1 MNWSDETIKTSLQI
15 RYACGKK
22 GYELLRHVGYPLP
35 AYRTLCNRMQ
45 DIPMRPGLQKDLID
59 FVFLKL
65 KNFPDKD
72 HDCVLS
78 LDEVQVRKC
87 IQYDKGLNSFI
98 GYVSEEIYPKQL
110 NDPTHQLA
118 THVLVFMIRG
128 ISMRWKQVI
137 GYFFTG
143 DSVTGPTLWSLVKKT
158 IILLG
163 DKNMHV
169 RAVVSDMGAANQ
181 AMWANAGITCTKFA
195 LRNSIEHP
203 CNSDERL
210 VFLADVPHLLKNIR
224 NSLLVNNIVLP
235 DDIVTKFGLPSN
247 LVSFEPVKELVK
259 LQTNS
264 CLKLAPSLTKA
275 HVTPGQYEKMRVS
288 TAAQVLSHTTA
299 SALRFLVQC
308 GQLEEKALTTAFFL
322 DLVNEWFDVC
332 NSRAYKSALFVTS
345 EKKLLL

>member
-1 MNWSDETIKTSLQI
+1 MRILQKHKAQVESNLKFLTKDQRQRLERTNNRNRGMNWSDETIKNSLRI

-45 DIPMRPGLQKDLID
+45 DIPMRPGLQVDLIE
-59 FVFLKL
+59 FVSLKL

-87 IQYDKGLNSFI
+87 IQFDKGLSSFI
-98 GYVSEEIYPKQL
+98 GHVSKEINPEQL
-110 NDPTHQLA
+110 TDPTHQLA

-143 DSVTGPTLWSLVKKT
+143 DSVTGSTLWSLVKKT

-163 DKNMHV
+163 DKNVHV
-169 RAVVSDMGAANQ
+169 RAVVSDMGASNQ
-181 AMWANAGITCTKFA
+181 AMWAHAGITCTKFA
-195 LRNSIEHP
+195 LHNSIEHP
-203 CNSDERL
+203 CNSNERL

-224 NSLLVNNIVLP
+224 
-235 DDIVTKFGLPSN
+235 
-247 LVSFEPVKELVK
+247 
-259 LQTNS
+259 
-264 CLKLAPSLTKA
+264 
-275 HVTPGQYEKMRVS
+275 M
-288 TAAQVLSHTTA
+288 
-299 SALRFLVQC
+299 
-308 GQLEEKALTTAFFL
+308 
-322 DLVNEWFDVC
+322 
-332 NSRAYKSALFVTS
+332 
-345 EKKLLL
+345 